1 MLLMRGSLQAVDAPA
16 RVPPWLVFEWRGACR
31 PTAKRAGDREQ
42 LVVPKRYET
51 TANVVE
57 LAIVGILG
65 IVGVGIDRERGAR
78 LTPLPGAIGLWVLR

>member
-1 MLLMRGSLQAVDAPA
+1 MQGSLQAAGAPA
-16 RVPPWLVFEWRGACR
+16 RVPPWLVFVWRGSCR
-31 PTAKRAGDREQ
+31 ATAKRADDLGR
-42 LVVPKRYET
+42 LVVPKRDEP

-78 LTPLPGAIGLWVLR
+78 LTPLPGAIGLLVLR